1 MKIVVLGAGPSG
13 VYLAI
18 SMKLKDPGHD
28 ITVYER
34 NRDNDTFGWGVVF
47 SDQTMANLQINDPTS
62 AKTMTQELIHW
73 DDIAVHHKGD
83 VVRSGGHGFMGIGRL
98 RLLEIL
104 YQRARDLGVN
114 FQFETEFEVAD
125 IDTKFAD
132 ADLIVAADGLNSKIR
147 NHDLEAFDCDI
158 EMRPNKF
165 VWMGTH
171 QRFEDAFTFI
181 FEKTEHGWLWVHAYQ
196 FDDQTSTF
204 IVECNPETYA
214 AFGFEY
220 MDHMESAE
228 VCRKIFEKYLGGH
241 DLMTK
246 SAHIRGSAWINFPRV
261 LCHQWIKGNVVLIG
275 DAAHTAH
282 FSIGSGTKLG
292 FEDAISLA
300 NHLNSGENITKALR
314 TYQDERELEALK
326 LQSAARNSM
335 EWFEEIER
343 YLDYDSIQFTY
354 ALLTRSQ
361 RVSHENLRLR
371 DKDWLEGVEKDF
383 AEKAMGR
390 SVNEP
395 IPPMFTPYKLR
406 AHFSIGSGT
415 KLGFEDAIS
424 LANHLNSGENITKAL
439 RTYQDERELEALKLQ
454 SAARNSMEWFEE
466 IERYLDYDSI
476 QFTYALLTRSQRVS
490 HENLRL
496 RDKDW
501 LEGVEKDFAE
511 KAMGRSVNEPIPPM
525 FTPYKLRGMEL
536 KNRVVVSP
544 MSMYSAKDGLI
555 DDFHFV
561 HYGARAM
568 GGAGLMYTE
577 MTDVSSAGRIT
588 PGCAGIYTDEQEAAW
603 KRVVEY
609 VHDFSDC
616 KIALQLGH
624 AGRKGSTKVGWE
636 GYDMPLDEG
645 NWELLAPSPIKWDKI
660 NQVPREM
667 TEQDFDQV
675 LQEFVEATK
684 RAEAAGFDMIELHAA
699 HGYLLSSFITP
710 VSNQRTDEY
719 GGSLENR
726 LRFPLRVLKAM
737 RAVWP
742 AEKPISVRISST
754 DWVGDK
760 GVTPQEAVLIGKAFV
775 NAGADIIDVSAGQTL
790 PGDQVAPVFGRM
802 FQTPMSDRIRN
813 EAHVT
818 TMAVGNI
825 YETDHVNS
833 ILAAGRADLV
843 LLARPHLMDPSWTI
857 RSAAELE
864 YHGDAVTVPK
874 QYITAFTQMET
885 NLKRA
890 AEMALN
896 A

>member
-1 MKIVVLGAGPSG
+1 MKIAILGGGPAG

-18 SMKLKDPGHD
+18 SMKLKNPAHD

-47 SDQTMANLQINDPTS
+47 SDQTMENLHTNDPVS
-62 AKTMTQELIHW
+62 ADVMKSELIHW
-73 DDIAVHHKGD
+73 DDIAIHHKGE
-83 VVRSGGHGFMGIGRL
+83 VIRSGGHGFIGIGRL
-98 RLLEIL
+98 RLLQIL
-104 YQRARDLGVN
+104 FERARQLGVSL
-114 FQFETEFEVAD
+114 QFETEFEVAD
-125 IDTKFAD
+125 IKGKFAD

-147 NHDLEAFDCDI
+147 NHDLKAFDCDI
-158 EMRPNKF
+158 DIRPNKF
-165 VWMGTH
+165 VWLGTH
-171 QRFEDAFTFI
+171 QRFDDAFTFI

-196 FDDQTSTF
+196 FDAETSTF
-204 IVECNPETYA
+204 IVECSEKTYA
-214 AFGFEY
+214 SFGFAD
-220 MDHMESAE
+220 MDHEQSAE
-228 VCRKIFEKYLGGH
+228 TCRRIFEKYLGGH

-246 SAHIRGSAWINFPRV
+246 SAHIRGSAWISFPRV
-261 LCHQWIKGNVVLIG
+261 LSHQWVRDNVVLIG

-300 NHLNSGENITKALR
+300 NHLNSGESVDEALKA
-314 TYQDERELEALK
+314 YQVERELEALR

-335 EWFEEIER
+335 GWFEEIER
-343 YLDYDSIQFTY
+343 YLDYEPKHFAY

-371 DKDWLEGVEKDF
+371 DKEWLESVEMDF
-383 AEKAMGR
+383 AEKASG
-390 SVNEP
+390 
-395 IPPMFTPYKLR
+395 KL
-406 AHFSIGSGT
+406 
-415 KLGFEDAIS
+415 
-424 LANHLNSGENITKAL
+424 
-439 RTYQDERELEALKLQ
+439 
-454 SAARNSMEWFEE
+454 
-466 IERYLDYDSI
+466 
-476 QFTYALLTRSQRVS
+476 V
-490 HENLRL
+490 
-496 RDKDW
+496 DKP
-501 LEGVEKDFAE
+501 V
-511 KAMGRSVNEPIPPM
+511 PPM

-536 KNRVVVSP
+536 KNRVVMSP

-555 DDFHFV
+555 TDFHFV

-577 MTDVSSAGRIT
+577 MTDVSAEGLIT
-588 PGCAGIYTDEQEAAW
+588 PGCAGIYTDEQQAAW
-603 KRVVEY
+603 KKVVDY
-609 VHDFSDC
+609 VHDYSDC
-616 KIALQLGH
+616 KFAIQLGH
-624 AGRKGSTKVGWE
+624 AGRKGSTRVGWE

-645 NWELLAPSPIKWDKI
+645 NWELIAPSPIKWDRA
-660 NQVPREM
+660 NQTPREM
-667 TEQDFDQV
+667 GQEDFVRV
-675 LQEFVEATK
+675 LNDFVAATK
-684 RAEAAGFDMIELHAA
+684 RADKAGFDMVELHAG

-710 VSNQRTDEY
+710 VSNERTDEY

-726 LRFPLRVLKAM
+726 LRFPLRVFKAM
-737 RAVWP
+737 RDVWP
-742 AEKPISVRISST
+742 QDKPMSVRISST

-760 GVTPQEAVLIGKAFV
+760 GVTPEEAVLISRAFAD
-775 NAGADIIDVSAGQTL
+775 AGADIIDVSTGMTL
-790 PGDQVAPVFGRM
+790 PVDQADPVFGRM

-813 EAHVT
+813 EAKVA

-843 LLARPHLMDPSWTI
+843 LLGRPHLMDANWTI

-874 QYITAFTQMET
+874 QYLTAYSQLET

-896 A
+896 V